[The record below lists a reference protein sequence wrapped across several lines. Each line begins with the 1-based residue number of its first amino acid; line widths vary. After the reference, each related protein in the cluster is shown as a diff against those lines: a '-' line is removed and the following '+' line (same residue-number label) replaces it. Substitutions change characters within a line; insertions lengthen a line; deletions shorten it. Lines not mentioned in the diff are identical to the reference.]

1 MNATKHNE
9 SSSDTNAATSAVA
22 AEPGSVIDI
31 CGTTPAV
38 SRTALRG
45 WATTILRHLG
55 QTLAELSIALV
66 SDPQMRRLNRQ
77 YRHQDTPTDV
87 LAFPLADTAC
97 PFLLGEVIISVETAA
112 RQAAE
117 RGSSTAEEIQVLLIH
132 AILHLVGYDHEI
144 SAAAARR
151 MRAKE
156 RQLKAL
162 PGLQSTAFQ
171 QTEGKARR
179 GGRQDWPE

>member
-1 MNATKHNE
+1 MTKHTE
-9 SSSDTNAATSAVA
+9 SNSDKNAETAVA
-22 AEPGSVIDI
+22 ARPGLVIDI

-38 SRTALRG
+38 SRTALQG

-55 QTLAELSIALV
+55 QTPAELSIALV

-87 LAFPLADTAC
+87 LAFPLADAAC

-112 RQAAE
+112 RQAAQ

-132 AILHLVGYDHEI
+132 AILHLAGYDHEVST
-144 SAAAARR
+144 SAARQ
-151 MRAKE
+151 MRSKE

-162 PGLQSTAFQ
+162 PGLQ
-171 QTEGKARR
+171 EWR
-179 GGRQDWPE
+179 D